1 MKIGL
6 FGGTFDPPH
15 LGHIQLALDFYK
27 ASRVDLLIVMPSFIP
42 PHKARSGTDVK
53 TRLEMTK
60 LACLALGEQGV
71 NYTVSDFEIKKQDTS
86 YTINTVNYL
95 LEKYGVDKISLCV
108 GSDMLLSFE
117 SWKCA
122 EELMK
127 KCHIYSKERVAGE
140 YGELSRFALYLKEK
154 YGADVTVMNGNTLE
168 VSSTELRL
176 RDKDAESLLDPAV
189 ADFIKNKGLYTKS

>member
-27 ASRVDLLIVMPSFIP
+27 SSDVDLLIVMPSFIP
-42 PHKARSGTDVK
+42 PHKARSGTDVER
-53 TRLEMTK
+53 RLQMTK
-60 LACLALGEQGV
+60 IACLKLGELGV

-95 LEKYGVDKISLCV
+95 LEKYGVDKISLCI

-117 SWKCA
+117 SWKNA
-122 EELMK
+122 DELMR
-127 KCHIYSKERVAGE
+127 KCHIFSKERTVGE
-140 YGELSRFALYLKEK
+140 YDELSRFALYLKEK
-154 YGADVTVMNGNTLE
+154 YGAEVTVMCGNTLE

-176 RDKDAESLLDPAV
+176 SDRAAEALLDPDV
-189 ADFIKNKGLYTKS
+189 AEFIKNNRLYTNS